1 MIILDTGHVNI
12 TVTLCAYITLAANHL
27 ATKTS
32 EDPLESK
39 LRHVGNKRV
48 MGDGR

>member
-1 MIILDTGHVNI
+1 MSRVNI
-12 TVTLCAYITLAANHL
+12 TVILCAYIALAANHL

-32 EDPLESK
+32 ENPRESK